1 MIISK
6 TPFRVSLFGGSTDYE
21 SFYSKHGSLLI
32 GFGIN
37 KYCYTSVRETPSI
50 FDYLTRISY
59 SKVEIV
65 NEQGEITD
73 ILKASTLSSES
84 DLLFI
89 RNSLSGSIQC
99 RPNKNIAKLNE
110 ELHSND

>member
-1 MIISK
+1 M
-6 TPFRVSLFGGSTDYE
+6 
-21 SFYSKHGSLLI
+21 
-32 GFGIN
+32 
-37 KYCYTSVRETPSI
+37 
-50 FDYLTRISY
+50 
-59 SKVEIV
+59 V

-73 ILKASTLSSES
+73 ILKASDLSSQS